1 MWKYLHRS
9 VKNEGT
15 VERLT
20 NLNLF
25 TNHRF
30 KFYSTLKEQ
39 SFWRISFKRRSKVQK
54 WVLSTGIVSFIA
66 FNIWWVYWPHHT
78 FPKPVAKILRKGL
91 HSEIKK
97 EGANY
102 QKSLEYYL
110 EALEECKA
118 ENVDLLSDEYT
129 GIEIKI
135 GEMYEKLHMYN
146 DATALYGDMLKKFY
160 NELSKTTDKSTKRK
174 FFLLKRDL
182 QILVRFN
189 EINKDSETNA
199 TLLIMHLLLA
209 QREFLENS
217 PEFKYVL
224 SKSELLNNQ
233 QLDWK
238 NFKGLPFIGKSKPD
252 YQMHLNS
259 KRKQELKIKE
269 PESEQCVFMK
279 ELLTARD
286 LYTRYCLN
294 RNNLSGALNSKIT
307 TLEWMLLADSP
318 LDDILLAQAELGSI
332 FYLNSEKFEGSLY
345 AIDNEPYKK
354 SEPLELIRS
363 RLQENQNSCLQY
375 SADCYKSI
383 ISFANE
389 NQYPKVAM
397 ESEMDQRILK
407 ALSLAHYGIG
417 VINLHKG
424 RLRASKKEL
433 KKAIRISEMIRFNEL
448 IEEAQRELK
457 KVDGTPI

>member
-39 SFWRISFKRRSKVQK
+39 SFWRIPFKRRSKLQK

-217 PEFKYVL
+217 PEFKNVL

-252 YQMHLNS
+252 YQMHLNTQ
-259 KRKQELKIKE
+259 RK
-269 PESEQCVFMK
+269 
-279 ELLTARD
+279 T
-286 LYTRYCLN
+286 
-294 RNNLSGALNSKIT
+294 
-307 TLEWMLLADSP
+307 
-318 LDDILLAQAELGSI
+318 
-332 FYLNSEKFEGSLY
+332 
-345 AIDNEPYKK
+345 
-354 SEPLELIRS
+354 
-363 RLQENQNSCLQY
+363 
-375 SADCYKSI
+375 
-383 ISFANE
+383 
-389 NQYPKVAM
+389 
-397 ESEMDQRILK
+397 
-407 ALSLAHYGIG
+407 
-417 VINLHKG
+417 
-424 RLRASKKEL
+424 
-433 KKAIRISEMIRFNEL
+433 
-448 IEEAQRELK
+448 EER
-457 KVDGTPI
+457 